1 MALKLR
7 RGSDAERQSITFE
20 EGELVYTTD
29 TKKLYVGDNLTLGG
43 NPVVADISEVTSPAL
58 AGDLDLNGNDIVG
71 TGNINIDGTITA
83 TGNINLGDGSEDNV
97 IVGGQIGSSLIP
109 RVSNAYDLGAPST
122 VWNNVYARELL
133 AEGAVIDGELN
144 AGSIVVDGNIIRS
157 DSGVIYNSTTDTIT
171 ATQIVGN
178 VSGSVFGDD
187 STILVDGVNNTLH
200 GDLESTNITT
210 SVLTA
215 DTISVNSSTTG
226 FTIETEFSSDDEADT
241 FTINSAHNDVV
252 SSTATFIR
260 SRGTLDSTSGLNPGD
275 ELFTFVFVGASANT
289 TPTPSSFMVAS
300 VDDNGTVTNDVV
312 PGKLSFYTLAG
323 PTAEDFTTA
332 LTLDKD
338 GLIGVASNTLT
349 AGVNPGEVDDSAAVS
364 YLKIN
369 VGGTDYAMPLFAIN
383 P

>member
-7 RGSDAERQSITFE
+7 RGSDAERQTITPD
-20 EGELVYTTD
+20 EGELIYTID
-29 TKKLYVGDNLTLGG
+29 TKELYIGDGLTLGG
-43 NPVVADISEVTSPAL
+43 NLVSANLSDDTAPTLTSN
-58 AGDLDLNGNDIVG
+58 LDLNGNDITG

-83 TGNINLGDGSEDNV
+83 TGNINLGDGAEDNV

-109 RVSNAYDLGAPST
+109 RSNNAYDLGAVST
-122 VWNNVYARELL
+122 SWDNVYARNVV

-144 AGSIVVDGNIIRS
+144 TGSIVTAGNIVKP
-157 DSGVIYNSTTDTIT
+157 DSTVIYDGATDTLSVSN
-171 ATQIVGN
+171 IVGN
-178 VSGSVFGDD
+178 VLGSVFGDD
-187 STILVDGVNNTLH
+187 STPLVDGVNNKLF
-200 GDLESTNITT
+200 GDLENTNTTT

-215 DTISVNSSTTG
+215 DSVLVNSSVAG
-226 FTIETEFSSDDEADT
+226 VTIETEYSSDDEADV

-252 SSTATFIR
+252 SSAATFVR
-260 SRGTLDSTSGLNPGD
+260 SRGTLDSTSGVNAGD
-275 ELFTFVFVGASANT
+275 ELFTFVFVGASANA

-312 PGKLSFYTLAG
+312 PGKLSFYTLTG

-338 GLIGVASNTLT
+338 GLIGVAGNTLT
-349 AGVNPGEVDDSAAVS
+349 AGVNPGQVDDSAAVS